1 MMLKI
6 SDKQMVLFL
15 TVVVPLLILFA
26 ALLVAPN
33 IWVIMLAILWMGV
46 GLMMLYIPKAEG

>member
-1 MMLKI
+1 MLLKI

-15 TVVVPLLILFA
+15 TVMVPLLILFA
-26 ALLVAPN
+26 ALIVAPN

-46 GLMMLYIPKAEG
+46 GLMMLYLPKAEG

>member
-1 MMLKI
+1 MLLKI

-15 TVVVPLLILFA
+15 TAVVPLLILFA
-26 ALLVAPN
+26 ALIVAPN

-46 GLMMLYIPKAEG
+46 GLMMLYLPKAEG

>member
-1 MMLKI
+1 MLKI